1 MKWTKELAAD
11 VRIMA
16 IVLVVIITGLS
27 TYSVLNWI
35 FVKINEPYSG
45 VKTEKYEEKYESPS
59 TNFPKPKPERSKSAG
74 RIETKQTLGR
84 WVHPA
89 IIIIVSV
96 IVVVLFLGVFIVAFI
111 SRFF

>member
-1 MKWTKELAAD
+1 MKWTKELATD

-27 TYSVLNWI
+27 SYSVLNWI

-45 VKTEKYEEKYESPS
+45 VRTEKYEEKYESPTTS
-59 TNFPKPKPERSKSAG
+59 FPEPKPERSQSVGQIK
-74 RIETKQTLGR
+74 TKQTLGR

-96 IVVVLFLGVFIVAFI
+96 IVVVLFLGVSIVAFI